1 MDRKTWQCEHLMINR
16 HVPNNCTYG
25 DAPFL
30 LMAAG
35 AVTWGCG
42 CWGRRST
49 RSFSAQ
55 FFLRFHDWILKLGLL
70 IDVAEQK
77 DAKT

>member
-1 MDRKTWQCEHLMINR
+1 M
-16 HVPNNCTYG
+16 

-30 LMAAG
+30 LTAAS
-35 AVTWGCG
+35 AVTWGRG

-70 IDVAEQK
+70 IDVAEQRMK
-77 DAKT
+77 KHETETEADDNSRVIVYSELMLVCL